1 MAQLWGGHH
10 TSGTFH
16 PGKLACAFL
25 HIKKIYHVFL
35 RHRKNWECLPE
46 CWVSSNHTHNH
57 RSKSKF
63 RLARPLKLLPTNE
76 VLKPP
81 VSSAHTG
88 WVRSALVKQV
98 CKDLAGQGQSAARL
112 FSTIQVQ
119 MTTTESEPH
128 FLKAWIRRFL
138 VDSGIEPKPLIF
150 KALHWNIMTK
160 WPLRAEQTH
169 V

>member
-1 MAQLWGGHH
+1 MYFSVTERTESA
-10 TSGTFH
+10 SRS
-16 PGKLACAFL
+16 A
-25 HIKKIYHVFL
+25 
-35 RHRKNWECLPE
+35 ECLQI
-46 CWVSSNHTHNH
+46 THNH

-128 FLKAWIRRFL
+128 FLKA
-138 VDSGIEPKPLIF
+138 
-150 KALHWNIMTK
+150 
-160 WPLRAEQTH
+160 
-169 V
+169 